1 MTDFNWTA
9 TFGEV
14 KTAAQWTDLGDNDR
28 FLLAYTGTAG
38 TNAIQQCVQTV
49 YSSASTGTTIIPAD
63 NTIPQNTEGDQY
75 MTQAITPKSATNLL
89 VIEANMFISYSV
101 SAYMAVALFQDSTA
115 NALAMGT
122 GNVSAG
128 NYLVNI
134 PVYHK
139 MTAGTTSSTTFKIRA
154 GGHTAGTTTFNGNA
168 GASLYGAITK
178 SFIQVTEY
186 KV

>member
-28 FLLAYTGTAG
+28 FLYTYTGEG

-63 NTIPQNTEGDQY
+63 NTIPQNTEGTEF
-75 MTQAITPKSATNLL
+75 MSQAITPKSATNLL
-89 VIEANMFISYSV
+89 VIQANIFVGYSV
-101 SAYMAVALFQDSTA
+101 AAYMVAALFQDSTA
-115 NALAMGT
+115 NALAVGGANIT
-122 GNVSAG
+122 ASNHI
-128 NYLVNI
+128 YNI